1 MAFQGCV
8 GFTSG
13 MVVGRS
19 AMAAGFTIG
28 VVDDVGARVDA
39 QQPRPLAEKVAERLR
54 QKEALGRKG
63 LQKERR

>member
-1 MAFQGCV
+1 M
-8 GFTSG
+8 
-13 MVVGRS
+13 GRS

>member
-1 MAFQGCV
+1 M
-8 GFTSG
+8 
-13 MVVGRS
+13 GRS

-39 QQPRPLAEKVAERLR
+39 QQPRPLAEKAAERLR
-54 QKEALGRKG
+54 QKRAAERLRQKRLKKEALGRKG